1 MTNIAMKKITMLL
14 IGQLNHLFRLGPSKN
29 HGSGMTWAIPSD
41 TWDEVERS
49 GSDAAEFKPQR
60 WMDMEVDSVTGCAKS
75 R

>member
-1 MTNIAMKKITMLL
+1 MAMA
-14 IGQLNHLFRLGPSKN
+14 F
-29 HGSGMTWAIPSD
+29 WAIPSD

>member
-1 MTNIAMKKITMLL
+1 MGHRKTMAMA
-14 IGQLNHLFRLGPSKN
+14 F
-29 HGSGMTWAIPSD
+29 WAIPSD